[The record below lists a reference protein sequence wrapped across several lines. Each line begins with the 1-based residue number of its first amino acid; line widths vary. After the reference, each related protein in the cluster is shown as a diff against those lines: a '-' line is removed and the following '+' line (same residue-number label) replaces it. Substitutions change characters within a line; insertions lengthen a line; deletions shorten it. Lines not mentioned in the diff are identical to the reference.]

1 MRTNRHLKTI
11 KSTHT
16 RTLLYY
22 CGIYTSI
29 VLASIVQVRGPCLS
43 MLRCHAVLLERP
55 HHAGRGE
62 LSCNCGH
69 AHVPHEILLARARC
83 Y

>member
-1 MRTNRHLKTI
+1 VEHEAHHLTMRTNRHLKTI

-29 VLASIVQVRGPCLS
+29 VLASLIQ
-43 MLRCHAVLLERP
+43 ARP
-55 HHAGRGE
+55 
-62 LSCNCGH
+62 
-69 AHVPHEILLARARC
+69 
-83 Y
+83 

>member
-1 MRTNRHLKTI
+1 MLTVGLTDAAALTRLQGVEHEAHHLTMRTNRHLKTI

-29 VLASIVQVRGPCLS
+29 VLASLVQ
-43 MLRCHAVLLERP
+43 ARP
-55 HHAGRGE
+55 
-62 LSCNCGH
+62 L
-69 AHVPHEILLARARC
+69 ILPLP
-83 Y
+83 

>member
-29 VLASIVQVRGPCLS
+29 VLASVVQVRAAVCAS
-43 MLRCHAVLLERP
+43 AVLLPCYAISWRRLRP
-55 HHAGRGE
+55 AAAVAG
-62 LSCNCGH
+62 
-69 AHVPHEILLARARC
+69 
-83 Y
+83 